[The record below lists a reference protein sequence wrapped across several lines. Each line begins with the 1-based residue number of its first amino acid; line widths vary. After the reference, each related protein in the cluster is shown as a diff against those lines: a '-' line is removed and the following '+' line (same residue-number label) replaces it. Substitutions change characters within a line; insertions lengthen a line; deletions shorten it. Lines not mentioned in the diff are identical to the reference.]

1 MAKSAPPPG
10 SAASNAKTFFSF
22 VLGIALGF
30 ALVVPVLPTT
40 ASSLAAGSP
49 QGVGRVIM
57 VGVLAL
63 AVLVGGVA
71 LVFQVY
77 LLVER

>member
-1 MAKSAPPPG
+1 MPRNTVPVG
-10 SAASNAKTFFSF
+10 AAGNAKTFFSF
-22 VLGIALGF
+22 VLGMATGL
-30 ALVVPVLPTT
+30 ALVMPVLPTT
-40 ASSLAAGSP
+40 AGSLAADSP
-49 QGVGRVIM
+49 QGVGRVIL

-71 LVFQVY
+71 LVFQMY

>member
-1 MAKSAPPPG
+1 MAKHAPPG
-10 SAASNAKTFFSF
+10 GGAGNAKTFFSF
-22 VLGIALGF
+22 VLGMATGL
-30 ALVVPVLPTT
+30 ALVMPVLPTT
-40 ASSLAAGSP
+40 AGSLASSSP
-49 QGVGRVIM
+49 EGVGRVVL